1 MVIINYL
8 FLGLSW
14 NVFKIMLSLTC
25 LSYLQSFSW
34 LEISLVWIISIKN
47 LRMLM
52 WLREKYFMLDMVL
65 ICLKLFIYLMSTHYF
80 PPWSVFHGD
89 GVLVDSFIYLLCYSI
104 RADSSS
110 LSESHFFPMKT
121 YLLFPA
127 FFVTFS
133 FLN

>member
-89 GVLVDSFIYLLCYSI
+89 GVLVRLIHLFVVLFYKGRFVII
-104 RADSSS
+104 VWVT
-110 LSESHFFPMKT
+110 FFPNENLSVVSCIFH
-121 YLLFPA
+121 Y
-127 FFVTFS
+127 FFLS
-133 FLN
+133 